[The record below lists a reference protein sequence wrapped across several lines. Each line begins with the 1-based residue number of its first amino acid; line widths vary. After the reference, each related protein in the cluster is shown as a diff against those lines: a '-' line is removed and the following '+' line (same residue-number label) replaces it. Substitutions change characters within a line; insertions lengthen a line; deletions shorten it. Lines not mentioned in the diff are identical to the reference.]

1 MENKEAHK
9 SKLIKSTL
17 AIMPGKTQAI
27 YLTDGTKINI
37 EYGADG
43 AWLNISPTPK
53 YAPGL

>member
-1 MENKEAHK
+1 MSDKEIHK

-37 EYGADG
+37 EYGVGG
-43 AWLNISPTPK
+43 AWLNINPTPK